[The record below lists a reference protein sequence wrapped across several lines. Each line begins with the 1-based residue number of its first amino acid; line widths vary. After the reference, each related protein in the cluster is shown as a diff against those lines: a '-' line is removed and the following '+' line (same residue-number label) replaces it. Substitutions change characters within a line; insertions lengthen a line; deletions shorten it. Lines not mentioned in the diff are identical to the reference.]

1 MTLLHSSYQ
10 IFDHFSLFDET
21 LLNIELCNSVISTY
35 SKKEIRQHFSNS
47 AWTTEEIIA
56 IQQHCTYSGD
66 LLARLSTEI
75 IKCVLHTVYMYN
87 LRASDGIISIS
98 WLLCV
103 GWLVAGGREGA
114 AFQRFKENS
123 RNHQAGNFLLGDG
136 ARLGHSHSLS
146 LYHCIPVSQSLYL
159 ILFISVS
166 LYLSLC
172 ISFSVFEF
180 MYLIV
185 SASYSLDLYLHM
197 SLNLIFLI
205 SFFI

>member
-21 LLNIELCNSVISTY
+21 LLYIELCNSVISTN

-114 AFQRFKENS
+114 AFQKILETIRRGIFCWGMGPGS
-123 RNHQAGNFLLGDG
+123 ATRILCLCITVS
-136 ARLGHSHSLS
+136 LYPCISISVSHSLY
-146 LYHCIPVSQSLYL
+146 LCITVPQSLYL
-159 ILFISVS
+159 V
-166 LYLSLC
+166 LSL
-172 ISFSVFEF
+172 
-180 MYLIV
+180 
-185 SASYSLDLYLHM
+185 
-197 SLNLIFLI
+197 
-205 SFFI
+205 

>member
-21 LLNIELCNSVISTY
+21 LLNIELCNSVISTN

-136 ARLGHSHSLS
+136 TRLGHSHSLS
-146 LYHCIPVSQSLYL
+146 LYHCIPVSLYL
-159 ILFISVS
+159 N
-166 LYLSLC
+166 LC
-172 ISFSVFEF
+172 ISFS
-180 MYLIV
+180 LSLNHCTSV
-185 SASYSLDLYLHM
+185 SVSRSQ
-197 SLNLIFLI
+197 SLNLCI
-205 SFFI
+205 S